1 MKKVK
6 KALITVVGILFAIIM
21 IAATG
26 GLAIIPIILIIA
38 YMSGWD
44 GTRDGWEKDKDEV
57 K

>member
-44 GTRDGWEKDKDEV
+44 GTRDGWEKDNEKH
-57 K
+57 